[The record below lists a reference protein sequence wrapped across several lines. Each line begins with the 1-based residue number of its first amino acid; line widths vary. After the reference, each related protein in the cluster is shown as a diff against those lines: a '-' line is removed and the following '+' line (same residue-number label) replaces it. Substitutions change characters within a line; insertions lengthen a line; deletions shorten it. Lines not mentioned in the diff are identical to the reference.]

1 MYLATV
7 DLNRNTGDHT
17 LFPEPLPQNSVR
29 NEDKSLIVTWPV
41 SFPKERGVVSSLAKH
56 RQTHCQSCVKPTGFT
71 NHHRFCRARY
81 ACPCMF
87 FSTLYHNYIC
97 TCSHL
102 SHAHCHSFQILI
114 METEY
119 RLIYTSIRY
128 EVQFSELV
136 VLTNVYYHQV

>member
-1 MYLATV
+1 MLYKCLHMQFSNKLWWCMLLCRV
-7 DLNRNTGDHT
+7 HIIMCVCVISRKHSFSDLYT
-17 LFPEPLPQNSVR
+17 LYIEGNDCLY
-29 NEDKSLIVTWPV
+29 
-41 SFPKERGVVSSLAKH
+41 
-56 RQTHCQSCVKPTGFT
+56 
-71 NHHRFCRARY
+71 HHRFCRARY